1 MIMGQSMID
10 TPHKESEKILV
21 VDDEKTIRTIIKK
34 ILQQYGYQCDTAA
47 GADEAHNMIKAKS
60 YDLMLSDIQM
70 PDKSG
75 LDLVA
80 EVKASHPDMGVVMVT
95 VIDEMEV
102 YQAALNLD
110 IYGYVIKPIDSFQI
124 LISVSNALRR
134 RKLELMHKAYQK
146 ELENKVKARTEDLQ
160 KMNVVLRQ
168 REAEL
173 SKRTRDLEEMNNA
186 LNVLLEK
193 RENDQVA
200 IQENVMANARKFIL
214 PCMERL
220 RKNAPDSDAVQKE
233 LQMLQSGLDDL
244 IAPFVQNISSI
255 FLDLTPNEIKV
266 AKLIEQG
273 LTTKEI
279 ANALNLS
286 QNTIMTHR
294 YKIRKK
300 LKIKNKGVNL
310 QVFLKKMTHQ

>member
-47 GADEAHNMIKAKS
+47 GADEAHAMIKAKS

-80 EVKASHPDMGVVMVT
+80 EVKVKYPDMGVVMVT
-95 VIDEMEV
+95 VIEEMEV
-102 YQAALNLD
+102 YQAALALN
-110 IYGYVIKPIDSFQI
+110 IYGYIIKPIDSFQL

-134 RKLELMHKAYQK
+134 RKLELMHKAYQR
-146 ELENKVKARTEDLQ
+146 ELENEVKARTEDLIRMNAILLQ
-160 KMNVVLRQ
+160 K
-168 REAEL
+168 EAEL
-173 SKRTRDLEEMNNA
+173 TSRNKDLEEMNNT
-186 LNVLLEK
+186 LNVLLKK
-193 RENDQVA
+193 RENDQTV
-200 IQENVMANARKFIL
+200 IQENVMANASKFIL

-220 RKNAPDSDAVQKE
+220 KRNAPTNDAVQAE
-233 LQMLQSGLDDL
+233 LQMLQSGLEDL
-244 IAPFVQNISSI
+244 IAPFVQNISST

-266 AKLIEQG
+266 SKLIEQG

-279 ANALNLS
+279 AGALNVS
-286 QNTIMTHR
+286 ENTIMTHR
-294 YKIRKK
+294 YNIRKK
-300 LKIKNKGVNL
+300 LKIKNKNVNL
-310 QVFLKKMTHQ
+310 QVFLKNLTHQ